1 MGTPD
6 SYCELHAHSNF
17 SFLDGASHPEE
28 LIARAAMLGI
38 PSLAITDHAGLYAA
52 VRVWKAAQETETDAA
67 REAGLSPVRPIVGLE
82 LTIPRTDD
90 EVRLVR
96 RGRKLNDPVRG
107 ERASRGWPGEH
118 HAGPV
123 PGDHLVLLARD
134 VDGYTAISR
143 LASRGHL
150 AGEKQVPLFERATVE
165 AALDDARGHLVGLS
179 GCRNGEVP
187 RLLLAGESSSARD
200 AASRW
205 ASHFADG
212 DFHVELSHHLDPD
225 DDWLVAQLAALA
237 DDIGLPSVV
246 TNEVHYA
253 DPDGHRLQD
262 VLVCIRHGATLTEA
276 RELLLPNAEF
286 RLKAGEELARIG
298 AGLPDERS
306 RRAWETGMA
315 RSAEIGEGCR
325 LELGFERYRF
335 PGFSVPEGETAFSYL
350 YQLAHAGLLRRYR
363 PVTKRALEQLTHELD
378 VIDRTNLAEFFLI
391 VWDLMEFARMN
402 GIIGQGRGSAG
413 DSIVAYCL
421 GITKVDPI
429 EHKLLFERFINEA
442 RALPDIDID
451 FDVNRREEVIQYLYT
466 KYGSDHAA
474 MVCTIITYRARSA
487 VREVAKTL
495 GFPLEGIDA
504 LAKALD
510 TRDASDVARDL
521 ALDGSFGWLFA
532 ELGIDMADAA
542 VPPGR
547 DGRGTT
553 GLVHPASDS
562 SWNHRPRPVLDPA
575 RPVSEGG
582 WIPPKKPRVLDASVT
597 SVRHESETT
606 KRYAR
611 SGELAGVELRVPT
624 PRDNG
629 SPGPSGNRP
638 ALLRVDPESGMPVE
652 ERRRVRV
659 VPDGAHPFPDES
671 MPPRTDPHPP
681 RNRWQWLLAL
691 CGEIDGFP
699 RHLGIHVGGMLVT
712 RTPLIDLVPIERAA
726 MPGRVV
732 SQYDKEDIEQ
742 LGLVKIDLL
751 SLRTLGVVSDALERI
766 ERDTGRRIDLD
777 ALPHD
782 DPEVFHSIQAAD
794 TVGMFQIESR
804 AQMQALPKARPERFE
819 DLVVQVA
826 IIRPGPV
833 QGNAVHPYLR
843 RRAGEEE
850 VTYAHPSLRPILE
863 DTLGVILYQEQVMQ
877 VAIEVCGYTA
887 VEADIFRKAMGSH
900 RSHAKMQAERGR
912 FVGGAMRTGLTE
924 KQAEELFQKCS
935 AFAEFG
941 FARAH
946 AAAFAK
952 ISYDTA
958 WLKRYYPAHYTVGV
972 LNNQPMGFYSPA
984 VVINDAK
991 RHGIPVLPIDVN
1003 ESAWEHDTR
1012 PIGSGAA
1019 AALAPSGT
1027 TGQVEAESA
1036 LSMAGI
1042 PVPRN
1047 ARPGTRPSVAV
1058 RPAQRTLPREPAW
1071 AIRLGLRQVKG
1082 IDERARETL
1091 ERERARGP
1099 YASVRDFVARTR
1111 LGEQVV
1117 ERLISIGAFDWTDA
1131 PRRELLWQLRTTLAD
1146 ADPEHPALG
1155 LTDDAQ
1161 RVLGASLPPMT
1172 EAEEVAADYRD
1183 TGVAPRLHAV
1193 ELFRERLAA
1202 RGVITVSEAGRRRDR
1217 SIIRLAGLAVS
1228 VQHPM
1233 TAKNF
1238 VFIALEDET
1247 GMINVTLRPTVYQEH
1262 RALLHRHPLLV
1273 IDGRLQVEGAVLNV
1287 IAARLLSVD
1296 DVLDHPHERLPL
1308 AKQQRMFR

>member
-1 MGTPD
+1 MAMPD
-6 SYCELHAHSNF
+6 VYSELHAHSNF

-28 LIARAAMLGI
+28 LIARAAMLAM
-38 PSLAITDHAGLYAA
+38 PALAITDHAGLYAA
-52 VRVWKAAQETETDAA
+52 VRIWKAARETETDAA
-67 REAGLSPVRPIVGLE
+67 RHAGLSPVRPIVGLE
-82 LTIPRTDD
+82 LTIPRTED
-90 EVRLVR
+90 ELRLAR
-96 RGRKLNDPVRG
+96 RGRKLNLPLRG
-107 ERASRGWPGEH
+107 EQASRGWPGEY
-118 HAGPV
+118 HAGPM

-134 VDGYTAISR
+134 VDGYTALSR

-150 AGEKQVPLFERATVE
+150 AGEKQFPVFERALVQ

-179 GCRNGEVP
+179 GCRNGEIP
-187 RLLLAGESSSARD
+187 RLLLAGERD
-200 AASRW
+200 AALAAARAW
-205 ASHFADG
+205 AARFAG
-212 DFHVELSHHLDPD
+212 TDFAIELGHHLGPD
-225 DDWLVAQLAALA
+225 DDWLLAQLVDLA
-237 DDIGLPSVV
+237 NEVGLPTAV

-262 VLVCIRHGATLTEA
+262 VLVCIRHGATLEEA
-276 RELLLPNAEF
+276 RELLLPNAEY
-286 RLKAGEELARIG
+286 RLKAGAEMARIG
-298 AGLPDERS
+298 DDLPDERS
-306 RRAWETGMA
+306 RRAWEAGMA
-315 RSAEIGEGCR
+315 RSAEIASQCT
-325 LELGFERYRF
+325 LALGFERYRF

-350 YQLAHAGLLRRYR
+350 YQLAHDGLLRRYR
-363 PVTKRALEQLTHELD
+363 PVTKQALKQLTHELD
-378 VIDRTNLAEFFLI
+378 VIERTNLAEFFLI
-391 VWDLMEFARMN
+391 VWDLMEFARRRK
-402 GIIGQGRGSAG
+402 IIGQGRGSAG

-451 FDVNRREEVIQYLYT
+451 FDVNRREEVIQYLYA
-466 KYGSDHAA
+466 KYGADHAA
-474 MVCTIITYRARSA
+474 MVCTIVTYRARNA
-487 VREVAKTL
+487 VREVAKAL
-495 GFPLEGIDA
+495 GFPAEGIDG

-521 ALDGSFGWLFA
+521 ALDGSFAWLFD
-532 ELGIDMADAA
+532 ELGINMADTA

-547 DGRGTT
+547 DGRGTAE
-553 GLVHPASDS
+553 LVRPTSDS
-562 SWNHRPRPVLDPA
+562 SWNHRPRPALDPRP
-575 RPVSEGG
+575 RPVSESG
-582 WIPPKKPRVLDASVT
+582 WLPPKRARVLDASVV
-597 SVRHESETT
+597 SVRHEATET

-611 SGELAGVELRVPT
+611 SGELAGGELRVPT

-629 SPGPSGNRP
+629 SPGPSSGRP
-638 ALLRVDPESGMPVE
+638 ALVRLDPESGMPVE
-652 ERRRVRV
+652 ERRRVPV
-659 VPDGAHPFPDES
+659 VPEASAAAPWSHQI
-671 MPPRTDPHPP
+671 PPTATLGGTETDLEGQRHRISKISDADQPPNDATSVIWQLPEEHEHGPVHAP
-681 RNRWQWLLAL
+681 RNRWQWLLEL
-691 CGEIDGFP
+691 CAEIDGFP

-712 RTPLIDLVPIERAA
+712 RTPLIELVPIERAT
-726 MPGRVV
+726 MPDRVV
-732 SQYDKEDIEQ
+732 TQFDKEDVEQ

-751 SLRTLGVVSDALERI
+751 SLRTLGVVSDALDRI

-777 ALPHD
+777 SLPHD
-782 DPEVFHSIQAAD
+782 DLEVFHSIQAAD

-843 RRAGEEE
+843 RRAGEEP

-900 RSHAKMQAERGR
+900 RSHAKMQAERPR
-912 FVGGAMRTGLTE
+912 FIGGAMKTGLTE
-924 KQAEELFQKCS
+924 GEAEELFQKCS

-991 RHGIPVLPIDVN
+991 RHGTRVLPIDVN

-1012 PIGSGAA
+1012 PN
-1019 AALAPSGT
+1019 PDD
-1027 TGQVEAESA
+1027 EAH
-1036 LSMAGI
+1036 
-1042 PVPRN
+1042 PY
-1047 ARPGTRPSVAV
+1047 
-1058 RPAQRTLPREPAW
+1058 

-1082 IDERARETL
+1082 IDERAREIL

-1099 YASVRDFVARTR
+1099 YTSVRDFVARTR

-1161 RVLGASLPPMT
+1161 RALGASLPPMT
-1172 EAEEVAADYRD
+1172 DSERVAADYRD
-1183 TGVAPRLHAV
+1183 TGVSPHLHAV
-1193 ELFRERLAA
+1193 ELFRERLASC
-1202 RGVITVSEAGRRRDR
+1202 GVITVAEAARRRDR
-1217 SIIRLAGLAVS
+1217 SHICLAGLAVS

-1247 GMINVTLRPTVYQEH
+1247 GMINVTLRPNVYQAH

-1273 IDGRLQVEGAVLNV
+1273 IEGRLQVEGAVLNV
-1287 IAARLLSVD
+1287 VANRLRSVD
-1296 DVLDHPHERLPL
+1296 ETLDHPPERLPL

>member
-6 SYCELHAHSNF
+6 DYCELHAHSNF

-28 LIARAAMLGI
+28 LIARAAQFGL

-52 VRVWKAAQETETDAA
+52 VRSWKAAQETETDAA
-67 REAGLSPVRPIVGLE
+67 REAGLRPVRPIIGLE
-82 LTIPRTDD
+82 LTIPRTEE
-90 EVRLVR
+90 EVRR
-96 RGRKLNDPVRG
+96 AQRGRKLNDPLRG
-107 ERASRGWPGEH
+107 AKASRGWPGEH
-118 HAGPV
+118 HAGPM

-134 VDGYTAISR
+134 VDGYTALSR
-143 LASRGHL
+143 LVSRGHL
-150 AGEKQVPLFERATVE
+150 AGEKQFPVFQRATVT
-165 AALDDARGHLVGLS
+165 AALDEARGHLVGLS
-179 GCRNGEVP
+179 GCRSGEVP
-187 RLLLAGESSSARD
+187 RRLFDGDRKSAVQ
-200 AASRW
+200 AARTW
-205 ASHFADG
+205 ARHFADG
-212 DFHVELSHHLDPD
+212 DFHVELSHHLQPD
-225 DDWLVAQLAALA
+225 DDWMVAQLAELA
-237 DDIGLPSVV
+237 ADAGIPTIV

-253 DPDGHRLQD
+253 DPQGHRLQD
-262 VLVCIRHGATLTEA
+262 VLVCIRHGATLEEA
-276 RELLLPNAEF
+276 RELLLPNAEY
-286 RLKAGEELARIG
+286 RLKTGAELATLG
-298 AGLPDERS
+298 AALPDERS
-306 RRAWETGMA
+306 RHAWSDGMA
-315 RSAEIGEGCR
+315 RSAVIGEGCR

-335 PGFSVPEGETAFSYL
+335 PGFTVPVGETAYSYL
-350 YQLAHAGLLRRYR
+350 YQLAHDGLRQRYR
-363 PVTKRALEQLTHELD
+363 PITKRALSQLTHELD
-378 VIDRTNLAEFFLI
+378 VIDRTNLSEFFLI
-391 VWDLMEFARMN
+391 VWDLMEFARRG

-466 KYGSDHAA
+466 RYGADHAA

-487 VREVAKTL
+487 VREVAKAL
-495 GFPLEGIDA
+495 GFPVEGIDA

-510 TRDASDVARDL
+510 TRDATDVARDL
-521 ALDGSFGWLFA
+521 ALDGSFAWLFE
-532 ELGIDMADAA
+532 ELGVDMADAA

-547 DGRGTT
+547 DGRGS
-553 GLVHPASDS
+553 GLVRPTSDS
-562 SWNHRPRPVLDPA
+562 SWNSRPRPALDP
-575 RPVSEGG
+575 RPTSEGG
-582 WIPPKKPRVLDASVT
+582 WYPTRKPRVLDASVT

-611 SGELAGVELRVPT
+611 SGELAGTELRLPT

-629 SPGPSGNRP
+629 SPGPSSGRP
-638 ALLRVDPESGMPVE
+638 TTVRVDPESGMPVE
-652 ERRRVRV
+652 ERRRPQV
-659 VPDGAHPFPDES
+659 VPAEEDRLAGNEATSLRQSRAGTPITHA
-671 MPPRTDPHPP
+671 R
-681 RNRWQWLLAL
+681 RNRWQWLLTL
-691 CGEIDGFP
+691 CAEIDGFP

-712 RTPLIDLVPIERAA
+712 RTPLIDLVPIERAT
-726 MPGRVV
+726 MPDRVV
-732 SQYDKEDIEQ
+732 TQYDKEDIEQ

-751 SLRTLGVVSDALERI
+751 SLRTLGVVSDALDRI
-766 ERDTGRRIDLD
+766 QRDTGDRIDLD

-782 DPEVFHSIQAAD
+782 DPEVYRSIQAAD

-804 AQMQALPKARPERFE
+804 AQMQSLPKARPERFE

-843 RRAGEEE
+843 RRAGEEP
-850 VTYAHPSLRPILE
+850 VTYAHPSLEPILS

-924 KQAEELFQKCS
+924 HDAEELFQKCS

-991 RHGIPVLPIDVN
+991 RHGIRVLPIDVN

-1012 PIGSGAA
+1012 RIGGD
-1019 AALAPSGT
+1019 G
-1027 TGQVEAESA
+1027 
-1036 LSMAGI
+1036 
-1042 PVPRN
+1042 
-1047 ARPGTRPSVAV
+1047 
-1058 RPAQRTLPREPAW
+1058 AW

-1082 IDERARETL
+1082 IDERAREIL
-1091 ERERARGP
+1091 EQERERGP
-1099 YASVRDFVARTR
+1099 YENVRDFVARTG

-1161 RVLGASLPPMT
+1161 RALGADLPQMT
-1172 EAEEVAADYRD
+1172 DAEKVAADYRD
-1183 TGVAPRLHAV
+1183 TGVSPNLHAV

-1202 RGVITVSEAGRRRDR
+1202 RGVITVAEAADRRDR
-1217 SIIRLAGLAVS
+1217 SPIRLAGLAVS
-1228 VQHPM
+1228 IQHPM

-1238 VFIALEDET
+1238 VFIALEDES
-1247 GMINVTLRPTVYQEH
+1247 GMINVTLRPQVYQAH

-1273 IDGRLQVEGAVLNV
+1273 IDGRLQVEGSVLNV
-1287 IAARLLSVD
+1287 IAQRLRSVD
-1296 DVLDHPHERLPL
+1296 EALGGSSETIDL

>member
-6 SYCELHAHSNF
+6 DYCELHSHTNF

-28 LIARAAMLGI
+28 LIARAAQLGL
-38 PSLAITDHAGLYAA
+38 PALAITDHAGLYAA
-52 VRVWKAAQETETDAA
+52 VRSWKAAQETETDAA
-67 REAGLSPVRPIVGLE
+67 REAGLSPVRPIIGLE
-82 LTIPRTDD
+82 ITIPRTDH
-90 EVRLVR
+90 ELRLAR
-96 RGRKLNDPVRG
+96 RGRKLNDALRG
-107 ERASRGWPGEH
+107 ARASRGWPGEH
-118 HAGPV
+118 HAGPI

-134 VDGYTAISR
+134 VDGYTALSR
-143 LASRGHL
+143 LVSRGHL
-150 AGEKQVPLFERATVE
+150 VGQKQFPIFERSLVE
-165 AALDDARGHLVGLS
+165 AALDEARGHLFGLS
-179 GCRNGEVP
+179 GCRNGHVP
-187 RLLLAGESSSARD
+187 RLLLAGEREAACAVARN
-200 AASRW
+200 W
-205 ASHFADG
+205 AGHFGGG
-212 DFHVELSHHLDPD
+212 DFAVELSHHLQPD
-225 DDWLVAQLAALA
+225 DDWLVAQLAELA
-237 DDIGLPSVV
+237 EVTGLPTVV

-262 VLVCIRHGATLTEA
+262 VLVCIRHGATLEEA
-276 RELLLPNAEF
+276 RELLLPNAEY
-286 RLKAGEELARIG
+286 RLKTGAELASIG
-298 AGLPDERS
+298 ESLTDERS
-306 RRAWETGMA
+306 RRAWEAGMA
-315 RSAEIGEGCR
+315 RSAIIGEACR
-325 LELGFERYRF
+325 LELGFEHYRF

-350 YQLAHAGLLRRYR
+350 YQLAHDGLLRRYQ
-363 PVTKRALEQLTHELD
+363 PITKRALNQLAHELD
-378 VIDRTNLAEFFLI
+378 LIDRTNLSEFFLI
-391 VWDLMEFARMN
+391 VWDLMEFARRG

-466 KYGSDHAA
+466 KYGADHAA
-474 MVCTIITYRARSA
+474 MVCTIVTYRARSA
-487 VREVAKTL
+487 VREVAKAL

-510 TRDASDVARDL
+510 TRDATDVARDL
-521 ALDGSFGWLFA
+521 ALDGSFEWLFA

-542 VPPGR
+542 VPSGR
-547 DGRGTT
+547 DGRGF
-553 GLVHPASDS
+553 VHPTSDS
-562 SWNHRPRPVLDPA
+562 SWNSRPRPTLDP
-575 RPVSEGG
+575 RPISEGG
-582 WIPPKKPRVLDASVT
+582 WVPPNRARALDASVT
-597 SVRHESETT
+597 TVKHESETT

-611 SGELAGVELRVPT
+611 SGELSGGDLRLPT

-629 SPGPSGNRP
+629 SPGPSSRRP
-638 ALLRVDPESGMPVE
+638 SLVRVDPESGMPVE
-652 ERRRVRV
+652 ERRRPRV
-659 VPDGAHPFPDES
+659 VSEAASESSQIFTTRLFESESAPVGADIGSQILVNLRLPADSVEGTASNNLPVNMRQES
-671 MPPRTDPHPP
+671 GQQHAVHPP
-681 RNRWQWLLAL
+681 KNRWQWLLQL
-691 CGEIDGFP
+691 CAEIDGFP

-712 RTPLIDLVPIERAA
+712 RTPLIDLVPIERAT

-732 SQYDKEDIEQ
+732 TQYDKEDIEQ

-751 SLRTLGVVSDALERI
+751 SLRTLGVVSDALDRI
-766 ERDTGRRIDLD
+766 QRDTGERPDLD
-777 ALPHD
+777 TLPHD
-782 DPEVFHSIQAAD
+782 DPEVYRSIQAAD

-804 AQMQALPKARPERFE
+804 AQMQSLPKARPERFE

-850 VTYAHPSLRPILE
+850 VTYAHPSLQPILE

-877 VAIEVCGYTA
+877 VAIDVCGYTA
-887 VEADIFRKAMGSH
+887 TEADIFRKAMGSH

-924 KQAEELFQKCS
+924 PDAEALFQKCS

-958 WLKRYYPAHYTVGV
+958 WLKHYYPAHYTVGV

-991 RHGIPVLPIDVN
+991 RHGIRVLPIDVN
-1003 ESAWEHDTR
+1003 KSAWEHDTR
-1012 PIGSGAA
+1012 LI
-1019 AALAPSGT
+1019 SGT
-1027 TGQVEAESA
+1027 H
-1036 LSMAGI
+1036 
-1042 PVPRN
+1042 
-1047 ARPGTRPSVAV
+1047 
-1058 RPAQRTLPREPAW
+1058 

-1091 ERERARGP
+1091 ERERFIGP
-1099 YASVRDFVARTR
+1099 YRSVRDFVARTG

-1146 ADPEHPALG
+1146 ADPERPALG

-1161 RVLGASLPPMT
+1161 RALGASLPPMT
-1172 EAEEVAADYRD
+1172 PAEKVAADYRD
-1183 TGVAPRLHAV
+1183 TGVSPNLHAV
-1193 ELFRERLAA
+1193 ELFRERLTA
-1202 RGVITVSEAGRRRDR
+1202 RGVITVADAAGLRDR

-1247 GMINVTLRPTVYQEH
+1247 GMINVTLRPQVYQAH

-1287 IAARLLSVD
+1287 IATRLRSVD
-1296 DVLDHPHERLPL
+1296 DALDGPSERLDL

>member
-6 SYCELHAHSNF
+6 DYCELHSHTNF

-28 LIARAAMLGI
+28 LIARAAQGGL
-38 PSLAITDHAGLYAA
+38 PALAITDHAGLYAA
-52 VRVWKAAQETETDAA
+52 VRSWKAAQETETDAA
-67 REAGLSPVRPIVGLE
+67 REAGLSPVRPIIGLE
-82 LTIPRTDD
+82 ITIPRSDD
-90 EVRLVR
+90 ELRLAR
-96 RGRKLNDPVRG
+96 RGRKLNDPLRG
-107 ERASRGWPGEH
+107 ARASRGWPGEH
-118 HAGPV
+118 HAGPI

-134 VDGYTAISR
+134 VDGYTALSR
-143 LASRGHL
+143 LVSRGHL
-150 AGEKQVPLFERATVE
+150 AGEKQFPIFERGLVE
-165 AALDDARGHLVGLS
+165 AALDEARGHLFGLS
-179 GCRNGEVP
+179 GCRNGQVP
-187 RLLLAGESSSARD
+187 RFLLAGQRDEACSAARD
-200 AASRW
+200 W
-205 ASHFADG
+205 AGHFGDG
-212 DFHVELSHHLDPD
+212 AFAIELSHHLQPD
-225 DDWLVAQLAALA
+225 DDWLVAELAELA
-237 DDIGLPSVV
+237 DATGLPTVV

-262 VLVCIRHGATLTEA
+262 VLVCIRHGATLEQA
-276 RELLLPNAEF
+276 RELLLPNAEY
-286 RLKAGEELARIG
+286 RLKTGHELARIG
-298 AGLPDERS
+298 ESLPDERS
-306 RRAWETGMA
+306 RRAWEAGMA
-315 RSAEIGEGCR
+315 HSAVIGEACR

-335 PGFSVPEGETAFSYL
+335 PGFSVPKGETAFSYL
-350 YQLAHAGLLRRYR
+350 YQLAHDGLLRRYQ
-363 PVTKRALEQLTHELD
+363 PITKRALNQLAHELD
-378 VIDRTNLAEFFLI
+378 VIDRTNLSEFFLI
-391 VWDLMEFARMN
+391 VWDLMEFARRG

-466 KYGSDHAA
+466 KYGADHAA
-474 MVCTIITYRARSA
+474 MVCTIVTYRARSA
-487 VREVAKTL
+487 VREVAKAL
-495 GFPLEGIDA
+495 GFPLDGVDA

-510 TRDASDVARDL
+510 TRDATDVARDL
-521 ALDGSFGWLFA
+521 ALDGSFAWLFA
-532 ELGIDMADAA
+532 ELGVDMADTA

-547 DGRGTT
+547 DGRGS
-553 GLVHPASDS
+553 GLVGRESDS
-562 SWNHRPRPVLDPA
+562 SWNGRPRPKLDPTP

-582 WIPPKKPRVLDASVT
+582 WVPPKRARVLDTSVT
-597 SVRHESETT
+597 TVKHESETT

-611 SGELAGVELRVPT
+611 SGELPGGELRLST

-629 SPGPSGNRP
+629 SPGPSSGRP
-638 ALLRVDPESGMPVE
+638 KLVRVDPESGMPVE
-652 ERRRVRV
+652 ERRRPRV
-659 VPDGAHPFPDES
+659 VPEAESESSQIFTARLLASESGASGADIGSRTLVILRLRADSDGETSPNSLPVSIRQESGHPSGRES
-671 MPPRTDPHPP
+671 GAGHSPHPP
-681 RNRWQWLLAL
+681 KNRWQWLLTL
-691 CGEIDGFP
+691 CAEVDGFP

-712 RTPLIDLVPIERAA
+712 RTPLIDLVPIERAT

-732 SQYDKEDIEQ
+732 TQYDKEDIEQ

-751 SLRTLGVVSDALERI
+751 SLRTLGVISDALDRI
-766 ERDTGRRIDLD
+766 QRDTGNRPDLD
-777 ALPHD
+777 TLPHD
-782 DPEVFHSIQAAD
+782 DPEVYKSIQAAD

-804 AQMQALPKARPERFE
+804 AQMQSLPKARPERFE

-850 VTYAHPSLRPILE
+850 VTYAHDSLKPILE

-877 VAIEVCGYTA
+877 VAIDVCGYTPT
-887 VEADIFRKAMGSH
+887 EADIFRKAMGSH

-924 KQAEELFQKCS
+924 PDAEALFQKCS

-958 WLKRYYPAHYTVGV
+958 WLKHYYPAHYTVGV

-991 RHGIPVLPIDVN
+991 RHGIRVLPVDVN

-1012 PIGSGAA
+1012 PNG
-1019 AALAPSGT
+1019 
-1027 TGQVEAESA
+1027 
-1036 LSMAGI
+1036 
-1042 PVPRN
+1042 N
-1047 ARPGTRPSVAV
+1047 ATY
-1058 RPAQRTLPREPAW
+1058 

-1091 ERERARGP
+1091 DRERSCGP
-1099 YASVRDFVARTR
+1099 YTTVRDFVARTG

-1146 ADPEHPALG
+1146 ADPERPALG

-1161 RVLGASLPPMT
+1161 RALSASLPAMT
-1172 EAEEVAADYRD
+1172 D
-1183 TGVAPRLHAV
+1183 
-1193 ELFRERLAA
+1193 
-1202 RGVITVSEAGRRRDR
+1202 
-1217 SIIRLAGLAVS
+1217 
-1228 VQHPM
+1228 
-1233 TAKNF
+1233 
-1238 VFIALEDET
+1238 
-1247 GMINVTLRPTVYQEH
+1247 
-1262 RALLHRHPLLV
+1262 
-1273 IDGRLQVEGAVLNV
+1273 
-1287 IAARLLSVD
+1287 
-1296 DVLDHPHERLPL
+1296 
-1308 AKQQRMFR
+1308 